1 MENIRE
7 FAETIKGIQM
17 SQVIDIGIAILIY
30 ILFRCLSK
38 SLAYMTVRIFKPKT
52 KNKKEIRKNAFYAPL
67 KVFYVVLGIYLALL
81 FIRKPL
87 NTGVWINSKIDEL
100 FKIAIIILSA
110 NGIANSLTT
119 NSSLVNRL
127 KDKMNPE
134 VEDSMLRFILK
145 AIRVIIY
152 IIAGFIIITD
162 LGVNLNGLVA
172 GLGLGSV
179 VITLAAQDTAKNLF
193 GGLVIFLDKPFVVGD
208 WIEVEKYEGT
218 VEDITFRSTRV
229 RTFENSV
236 VNIPNSVIASDSII
250 NWSRME
256 KRRNKVN
263 LCLELDTPIE
273 KVQIVQKR
281 IKEMLIQHD
290 DVIDDSVMVRFDN
303 ITDNGINILV
313 CSYTNSVSYASFLEE
328 KEKINFKIMQI
339 LREENVELAY
349 DTKTVFVKKQAR
361 SLLGTSLCYL
371 MVNSG
376 QYI

>member
-1 MENIRE
+1 
-7 FAETIKGIQM
+7 
-17 SQVIDIGIAILIY
+17 
-30 ILFRCLSK
+30 
-38 SLAYMTVRIFKPKT
+38 MTVRIFKPKT

-349 DTKTVFVKKQAR
+349 DTKTVFVKK
-361 SLLGTSLCYL
+361 
-371 MVNSG
+371 
-376 QYI
+376 

>member
-1 MENIRE
+1 MPQ
-7 FAETIKGIQM
+7 K
-17 SQVIDIGIAILIY
+17 
-30 ILFRCLSK
+30 K
-38 SLAYMTVRIFKPKT
+38 SRFSCE
-52 KNKKEIRKNAFYAPL
+52 KNKKAIKNNAFYAPL
-67 KVFYVVLGIYLALL
+67 KVFYVILGLYLALL
-81 FIRKPL
+81 FIRQPL
-87 NTGVWINSKIDEL
+87 NTPDWINIAVDKL
-100 FKIAIIILSA
+100 FKIAIIIVSA

-119 NSSLVNRL
+119 NNSLVNRL
-127 KDKMNPE
+127 KNKMNPD
-134 VEDSMLRFILK
+134 VEDSMLKFILK
-145 AIRVIIY
+145 SIRVLIY
-152 IIAGFIIITD
+152 VIAGFMIITD
-162 LGVNLNGLVA
+162 LGFNLNGLVA
-172 GLGLGSV
+172 GLGVGSV

-208 WIEVEKYEGT
+208 WIEIEEYEGT

-236 VNIPNSVIASDSII
+236 VNIPNSVIANDSII

-349 DTKTVFVKKQAR
+349 DTKTVFVKK
-361 SLLGTSLCYL
+361 
-371 MVNSG
+371 
-376 QYI
+376 